1 MKLKGEEKHYVKDR
15 DKEITTSIV
24 FYAWKFQLQYCI
36 QHLEQTETTKNGT
49 DQQGQCILTSKNKG
63 KRSTKGTIY
72 TNL

>member
-36 QHLEQTETTKNGT
+36 LHLEQTTTTKNGT
-49 DQQGQCILTSKNKG
+49 SASLA
-63 KRSTKGTIY
+63 TK
-72 TNL
+72 